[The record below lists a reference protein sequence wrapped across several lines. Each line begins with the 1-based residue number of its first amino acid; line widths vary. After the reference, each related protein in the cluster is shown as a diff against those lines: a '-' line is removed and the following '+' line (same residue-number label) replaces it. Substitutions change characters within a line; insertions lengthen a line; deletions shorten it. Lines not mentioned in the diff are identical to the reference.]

1 MTELPTISIVTC
13 CYNPDLKIF
22 KKSLES
28 VSNQIYS
35 KKYIEHIVMDG
46 GSTNGADALA
56 KENGCLVVKRP
67 DLLDKALT
75 RMALG
80 IKLAR
85 KDIILFL
92 EPDNIMQGKNWLRKM
107 VQPFVEDPR
116 VVGTFS
122 MYNGY
127 EKGMPLLTKYYAL
140 IGANDPILYYLQ
152 KSEKLTHLQ
161 KKYNIGKLVRRGS
174 GYDIV
179 EFDKE
184 TLPTLGDN
192 GHMVRKKLISGV
204 IKDPAKFLHTDA
216 FFELNERGYSRY
228 GVVKNSIIHYAGH
241 NIFRNLM
248 KRTKY
253 KSQFYR
259 SANYERVYRVFSYH
273 SKKDLYKLVKFILY
287 SLTIV
292 QPLGMSIRGYLK
304 NKELA
309 WFLHPVM
316 CLGTLIAYSISEIK
330 SLKRYAR

>member
-1 MTELPTISIVTC
+1 MIELPTISIVTC
-13 CYNPDLKIF
+13 CYNPDLEIF

-28 VSNQIYS
+28 VSRQFYP
-35 KKYIEHIVMDG
+35 KKNIEHIVMDG
-46 GSTNGADALA
+46 GSMNGAVSIAR
-56 KENGCLVVKRP
+56 KYGCQVVDRH
-67 DLLDKALT
+67 DLLNKALT

-80 IKLAR
+80 IKVA
-85 KDIILFL
+85 KNDMILFL
-92 EPDNIMQGKNWLRKM
+92 EPDNIIQGKNWLKQM
-107 VQPFVEDPR
+107 TKPLIDDPQII
-116 VVGTFS
+116 GTFS

-127 EKGMPLLTKYYAL
+127 EKRMPLLTKYYAL

-152 KSEKLTHLQ
+152 KSEKLTHLES
-161 KKYNIGKLVRRGS
+161 KYSLGKLLCKKS
-174 GYDIV
+174 GYIVV
-179 EFDKE
+179 EFDKY

-192 GHMVRKKLISGV
+192 GHMVRRKLISGA

-216 FFELNERGYSRY
+216 FFELNERGYTRY

-241 NIFRNLM
+241 DIFKNLM
-248 KRTKY
+248 KRAKY

-259 SANYERVYRVFSYH
+259 NANYERVYHVFSYH

-292 QPLGMSIRGYLK
+292 QPLSMSIRGYLK

-330 SLKRYAR
+330 SLKRYA